1 MTTTKMEKKPQTP
14 HTRHNRNA
22 ARTALALAA
31 ILMLCLAGCRT
42 SKQTARETAAQST
55 CLSAKVKLTVP
66 SKQSVLTVNGTLKL
80 RRGERA
86 QLSFLM
92 PILRTEVAR
101 VEVTP
106 DDILLV
112 DRMGRRYV
120 RATRDELK
128 TILPRKADF
137 AHLEKLICDAAQPG
151 GKTVVTAE
159 ELGLTDIERGKIELS
174 DFSTRPFDLEPTRLS
189 DRYQQVSWHELL
201 HLLMNL

>member
-1 MTTTKMEKKPQTP
+1 MKTTKMEKKPLP
-14 HTRHNRNA
+14 RSRRNPKAA
-22 ARTALALAA
+22 ARVVLCLAA
-31 ILMLCLAGCRT
+31 VLALCLAGCHT
-42 SKQTARETAAQST
+42 SRRAAKEFSKESA
-55 CLSAKVKLTVP
+55 CLSAKVRLTVP

-101 VEVTP
+101 IEVTP

-120 RATRDELK
+120 RATRKELK
-128 TILPRKADF
+128 GILPRRADF
-137 AHLEKLICDAAQPG
+137 AHLEKLLFDAAKPG

-159 ELGLTDIERGKIELS
+159 ELGLAGVEEGRLELS
-174 DFSTRPFDLEPTRLS
+174 DFSTRELALEPTRLS
-189 DRYQQVSWHELL
+189 GRYEEVPWHELL
-201 HLLMNL
+201 HLLMSL

>member
-1 MTTTKMEKKPQTP
+1 MEKKPLTNRP
-14 HTRHNRNA
+14 ARRSRNA
-22 ARTALALAA
+22 ARAILCIAA
-31 ILMLCLAGCRT
+31 ALMLCLAGCHT
-42 SKQTARETAAQST
+42 SRRAAREFSKESA

-101 VEVTP
+101 IEVTP

-120 RATRDELK
+120 RATRRELK
-128 TILPRKADF
+128 GILPRKADF
-137 AHLEKLICDAAQPG
+137 AHLEKLLFDAARPG

-159 ELGLTDIERGKIELS
+159 ELGLAGVEEGRLELS
-174 DFSTRPFDLEPTRLS
+174 DFSTQSFQLQPTRLS
-189 DRYQQVSWHELL
+189 ARYEEVSWHEIL
-201 HLLMNL
+201 HLLTNL

>member
-22 ARTALALAA
+22 ARTAPALAA
-31 ILMLCLAGCRT
+31 LQMLCLAGCRT

-55 CLSAKVKLTVP
+55 CLSAKVKLTVS

-120 RATRDELK
+120 RATRRELK
-128 TILPRKADF
+128 GILPRKADF
-137 AHLEKLICDAAQPG
+137 AHLEKLLFDAARPG

-159 ELGLTDIERGKIELS
+159 ELGLAGVEEGRLELS
-174 DFSTRPFDLEPTRLS
+174 DFSTQSFQLQPTRLS
-189 DRYQQVSWHELL
+189 ARYEEVSWHEIL
-201 HLLMNL
+201 HLLTNL